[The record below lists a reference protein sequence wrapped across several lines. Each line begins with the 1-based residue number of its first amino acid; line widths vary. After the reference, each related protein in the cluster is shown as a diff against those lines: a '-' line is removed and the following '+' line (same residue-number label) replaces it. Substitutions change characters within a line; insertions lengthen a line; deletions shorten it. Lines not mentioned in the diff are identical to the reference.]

1 MPNYIQIQNQID
13 PKDHIIIIENNQFVI
28 LMFSKTDFKQLKSIE
43 LLRAN
48 GIYILYNNNKLYV
61 GQNSSEKGIITRL
74 NKHYARK
81 LWWENGIIF
90 IPKQIFTKA
99 HYDYIEKTFI
109 KRFRQYKIELD
120 NVTDGNTSPITVEEF
135 NQAEMFISN
144 VTTVL
149 DKLFGKNIFML
160 TKDNYTKYLE
170 NLVNQLL
177 DDTLEKN

>member
-1 MPNYIQIQNQID
+1 MN
-13 PKDHIIIIENNQFVI
+13 
-28 LMFSKTDFKQLKSIE
+28 
-43 LLRAN
+43 
-48 GIYILYNNNKLYV
+48 
-61 GQNSSEKGIITRL
+61 
-74 NKHYARK
+74 K
-81 LWWENGIIF
+81 LWWEKGIIF

-120 NVTDGNTSPITVEEF
+120 NVTDWNTSPITIEEID
-135 NQAEMFISN
+135 QAEMFMSN

-177 DDTLEKN
+177 DDTLEKKLGDRRSPNFFFITLQTITVQKYDHHVWRQRLLT